1 MTASDNEPELD
12 RIRAEQ
18 AARQARAAAVVDSR
32 RAAGIDGRIAACTPY
47 QAAVVVALA
56 ARRTTAVG
64 DLPKAEADFEE
75 FGKLIQAAER
85 MNLAY
90 LVSAPAST
98 VTAEVSARLEEIIGT
113 DDFPVENPGGSEG
126 AFQSAAVSIAFLRD
140 VWTLKNLSYARSALN
155 YAFYSFAN
163 KLDRQLPTPPAE
175 PLDEAETACQSA
187 DLDAVTA
194 LGEPITVEQYDELA
208 AAPASVALGHAYRA
222 RVAEI
227 IAAGQ

>member
-1 MTASDNEPELD
+1 MTASDNESELD
-12 RIRAEQ
+12 PIRAEQ
-18 AARQARAAAVVDSR
+18 AVKQARAAAVVNAR
-32 RAAGIDGRIAACTPY
+32 QAAGIDERIAACTPY

-56 ARRTTAVG
+56 ARRITAVG

-75 FGKLIQAAER
+75 FGELLQAAER

-90 LVSAPAST
+90 LVSAPAKT

-126 AFQSAAVSIAFLRD
+126 FFQSAAVSIAFLRD
-140 VWTLKNLSYARSALN
+140 VWTRQDLAYARSALN

-163 KLDRQLPTPPAE
+163 KLDRHFPTPPAE
-175 PLDEAETACQSA
+175 PLDAKETVCQSA

-194 LGEPITVEQYDELA
+194 LGEPISVEQFDELA
-208 AAPASVALGHAYRA
+208 AAPASVALGRAYRA

-227 IAAGQ
+227 IAAGE